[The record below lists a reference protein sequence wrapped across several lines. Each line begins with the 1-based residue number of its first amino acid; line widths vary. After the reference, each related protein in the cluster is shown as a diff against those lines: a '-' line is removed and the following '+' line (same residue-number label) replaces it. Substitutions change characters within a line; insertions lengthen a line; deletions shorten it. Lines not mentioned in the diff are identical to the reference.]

1 MIGNLRTRLGVYVP
15 QTTPDELGGVQRTWV
30 LYGQVWAHIK
40 PNTASE
46 RAENGRAAIIKTYRI
61 TIRWQRDFP
70 ERARLLWDERTL
82 RVLTASD
89 PDNRSERLHL
99 ICEEEEQ

>member
-1 MIGNLRTRLGVYVP
+1 MIGDLRTRLGIYV
-15 QTTPDELGGVQRTWV
+15 QNTTPDGFGGVQTTWI
-30 LYGQVWAHIK
+30 LHGAAWAHIK
-40 PNTASE
+40 PNTATE
-46 RAENGRAAIIKTYRI
+46 HAENGRTAITKTYLV

-70 ERARLLWDERTL
+70 ERARLLWGERTL

-89 PDNRSERLHL
+89 PDLRRERLHL

>member
-1 MIGNLRTRLGVYVP
+1 MIGHLRTRLGIYIP
-15 QTTPDELGGVQRTWV
+15 QATPDEFGGVQTSWV
-30 LYGQVWAHIK
+30 LFGQVWAHIK
-40 PNTASE
+40 PKILSQ
-46 RAENGRAAIIKTYRI
+46 RAESGRAAITQTYLV

-89 PDNRSERLHL
+89 PDNRRERLHL
-99 ICEEEEQ
+99 VCEEEQQ

>member
-1 MIGNLRTRLGVYVP
+1 MIGNLRTRIGIYVP
-15 QTTPDELGGVQRTWV
+15 QTKPDEFGGVQTNWV
-30 LYGQVWAHIK
+30 LSGQAWAHIK
-40 PNTASE
+40 PNTTTE
-46 RAENGRAAIIKTYRI
+46 RTENGRATITKTYLV

-70 ERARLLWDERTL
+70 ERARLLWEERTL

-89 PDNRSERLHL
+89 PDLRRERLHL